1 MTAEQI
7 VYRTVAALDAAGV
20 AYMLVG
26 SFSSNL
32 YGVARSTRDADFV
45 VELGEKAPSE
55 IATRLGTDFLFDP
68 QMSFETITG
77 TYRFIASHR
86 SSAFKVEFFLLSNDP
101 HDRERF
107 GRRRREPMGEGE
119 AYVAAPE
126 DVVVTKL
133 RWSKGGNR
141 KKDVDDVRNVIRV
154 SGGDVDWPYVER
166 WCDAHGTREIL
177 ERTRV
182 EAALDAP
189 ASSQP

>member
-7 VYRTVAALDAAGV
+7 VYHAIAALEAAGV
-20 AYMLVG
+20 PYMVVG

-45 VELGEKAPSE
+45 VELGTKSPTE
-55 IATRLGTDFLFDP
+55 IADRLGADFLLDP

-86 SSAFKVEFFLLSNDP
+86 TSAFKVEFFLLSDDP

-107 GRRRREPMGEGE
+107 PRRTLEPLGDGQ
-119 AYVAAPE
+119 AYVATPE
-126 DVVVTKL
+126 DVIVTKL

-154 SGGDVDWPYVER
+154 SGATIDWTYVER
-166 WCDAHGTREIL
+166 WCDAHGTRVL
-177 ERTRV
+177 LDRTRT
-182 EAALDAP
+182 EAGSNGP
-189 ASSQP
+189 ASA